1 MMKKKMSMM
10 GIGMKLILYTAA
22 YAGFATALTFFFP
35 QVFII
40 RTAREFGLPLL
51 GYILLAIGIPL
62 LAISA
67 RQITTKFDAGKLMTE
82 GFFRYS
88 RNPIYAVW
96 LFFLLPAFSLLST
109 SWIFFGVPFA
119 FYLVFDRFIREEED
133 YLTEEFGQE
142 YLDYKARTGRL
153 LPRLKG

>member
-1 MMKKKMSMM
+1 MKKKMSMM
-10 GIGMKLILYTAA
+10 GIGIKLILYTAA

-35 QVFII
+35 QIFII
-40 RTAREFGLPLL
+40 STAREFGLPLL

-82 GFFRYS
+82 GIFRYS
-88 RNPIYAVW
+88 RNPIYAIW

-109 SWIFFGVPFA
+109 SWIFFGVPFI
-119 FYLVFDRFIREEED
+119 FYLAFDRFIREEED
-133 YLTEEFGQE
+133 YLVEEFGQDH
-142 YLDYKARTGRL
+142 LDYKVRTGRL
-153 LPRLKG
+153 LPRVKG

>member
-1 MMKKKMSMM
+1 MKKKMSMM